1 MSDARH
7 IPVLMREVVDAL
19 QPRDGGRYVDGT
31 FGAGGYTTAML
42 DRADC
47 QVIAI
52 DRDPDAIGAG
62 RALAERYAPRL
73 RLIEGRFGDMADLL
87 SAEGVDDVD
96 GVALDLGVSSMQFD
110 QADRGFSFRASGP
123 LDMRM
128 EKNGPSAADLVNDA
142 DEAELAD
149 IIFRYGEERRS
160 RRVARAIVEARKH
173 KRIETTG
180 ELAEIVRRA
189 VGPQGRDESDPATR
203 TFQALRIAV
212 NDELGEL
219 ERGLAA
225 AEQVL
230 APGGRLAV
238 VSFHS
243 LEDRAVKEFVRA
255 RAGRTPGPSRHAPPR
270 ADAEAAKLRDLTRKP
285 VLPSAAEIAAN
296 PRARSARLRVAE
308 KDWGPRMIHRGLVF
322 WSIAAVATAIGL
334 FTVKYK
340 VADLEEKIDR
350 TNQKIVESQQATHI
364 LRVEWAHLNE
374 AERIE
379 KLAIKH
385 LKLEPASIKQVVRL
399 DSLKPPADS
408 TAPATRST
416 TPFPPTNGQRRPLV
430 ELARWWSR
438 RSGGRQP
445 LAGLRTPSRAYDRT
459 LDAPSTGQNP
469 RAGYSGS
476 GWRRPERRSLH

>member
-1 MSDARH
+1 MSAVRPGSVRH
-7 IPVLMREVVDAL
+7 VPVMAREVVDAL
-19 QPRDGGRYVDGT
+19 QPRDGGRYLDGT
-31 FGAGGYTTAML
+31 FGAGGYTAAML

-52 DRDPDAIGAG
+52 DRDPDAIAAG
-62 RALAERYAPRL
+62 RVLAERYAPRL

-87 SAEGVDDVD
+87 SAEGVEDVD

-128 EKNGPSAADLVNDA
+128 EKNGASAADLVNES

-149 IIFRYGEERRS
+149 IIWRYGEERRS
-160 RRVARAIVEARKH
+160 RRVARAIVEARRT
-173 KRIETTG
+173 KRIDTTG

-230 APGGRLAV
+230 APGGRLAI
-238 VSFHS
+238 VSLHS

-270 ADAEAAKLRDLTRKP
+270 AGEQDATLRDLTRKP
-285 VLPSAAEIAAN
+285 MVPSDAEVAAN

-308 KDWGPRMIHRGLVF
+308 KL
-322 WSIAAVATAIGL
+322 AA
-334 FTVKYK
+334 
-340 VADLEEKIDR
+340 
-350 TNQKIVESQQATHI
+350 
-364 LRVEWAHLNE
+364 
-374 AERIE
+374 
-379 KLAIKH
+379 
-385 LKLEPASIKQVVRL
+385 
-399 DSLKPPADS
+399 
-408 TAPATRST
+408 
-416 TPFPPTNGQRRPLV
+416 
-430 ELARWWSR
+430 
-438 RSGGRQP
+438 SGGR
-445 LAGLRTPSRAYDRT
+445 A
-459 LDAPSTGQNP
+459 
-469 RAGYSGS
+469 
-476 GWRRPERRSLH
+476 

>member
-1 MSDARH
+1 MSERH
-7 IPVLMREVVDAL
+7 IPVLLNEVVDAL

-31 FGAGGYTTAML
+31 FGAGGYTAAML
-42 DRADC
+42 DRARC

-52 DRDPDAIGAG
+52 DR
-62 RALAERYAPRL
+62 
-73 RLIEGRFGDMADLL
+73 
-87 SAEGVDDVD
+87 
-96 GVALDLGVSSMQFD
+96 
-110 QADRGFSFRASGP
+110 DRGFSFRASGP

-160 RRVARAIVEARKH
+160 RRVARAIVEARKT

-270 ADAEAAKLRDLTRKP
+270 AESEAAKLRDLTRKP

-308 KDWGPRMIHRGLVF
+308 K
-322 WSIAAVATAIGL
+322 IA
-334 FTVKYK
+334 
-340 VADLEEKIDR
+340 
-350 TNQKIVESQQATHI
+350 
-364 LRVEWAHLNE
+364 
-374 AERIE
+374 
-379 KLAIKH
+379 
-385 LKLEPASIKQVVRL
+385 
-399 DSLKPPADS
+399 
-408 TAPATRST
+408 
-416 TPFPPTNGQRRPLV
+416 NGQ
-430 ELARWWSR
+430 E
-438 RSGGRQP
+438 GR
-445 LAGLRTPSRAYDRT
+445 A
-459 LDAPSTGQNP
+459 
-469 RAGYSGS
+469 
-476 GWRRPERRSLH
+476 

>member
-1 MSDARH
+1 MSAVRPSSVRH
-7 IPVLMREVVDAL
+7 VPVMAREVVDAL
-19 QPRDGGRYVDGT
+19 QPRDGGRYLDGT
-31 FGAGGYTTAML
+31 FGAGGYTVAML

-52 DRDPDAIGAG
+52 DRDPDAIAAG
-62 RALAERYAPRL
+62 QALAQRYAPRL

-87 SAEGVDDVD
+87 SAEGVEDVD

-128 EKNGPSAADLVNDA
+128 EKSGASAADLVNDG

-149 IIFRYGEERRS
+149 IIWRYGEERRS
-160 RRVARAIVEARKH
+160 RRVARAIVEARRA
-173 KRIETTG
+173 KRIDTTG

-270 ADAEAAKLRDLTRKP
+270 AGEQDATLRDLTRKP
-285 VLPSAAEIAAN
+285 VVPSDAEVAAN

-308 KDWGPRMIHRGLVF
+308 KL
-322 WSIAAVATAIGL
+322 AA
-334 FTVKYK
+334 
-340 VADLEEKIDR
+340 
-350 TNQKIVESQQATHI
+350 
-364 LRVEWAHLNE
+364 
-374 AERIE
+374 
-379 KLAIKH
+379 
-385 LKLEPASIKQVVRL
+385 
-399 DSLKPPADS
+399 
-408 TAPATRST
+408 
-416 TPFPPTNGQRRPLV
+416 
-430 ELARWWSR
+430 
-438 RSGGRQP
+438 SGGR
-445 LAGLRTPSRAYDRT
+445 A
-459 LDAPSTGQNP
+459 
-469 RAGYSGS
+469 
-476 GWRRPERRSLH
+476 

>member
-1 MSDARH
+1 MTERH
-7 IPVLMREVVDAL
+7 IPVLLNEVVDAL
-19 QPRDGGRYVDGT
+19 RPRDGGRYVDGT
-31 FGAGGYTTAML
+31 FGAGGYAAAML

-47 QVIAI
+47 RVIAI
-52 DRDPDAIGAG
+52 DRDPDAISAG

-96 GVALDLGVSSMQFD
+96 GVTLDLGVSSMQFD
-110 QADRGFSFRASGP
+110 QAERGFAFRASGP

-128 EKNGPSAADLVNDA
+128 EKKGPSAADLVNEA

-160 RRVARAIVEARKH
+160 RRVARAIVEARKQ

-189 VGPQGRDESDPATR
+189 VGPLGRDESDPATR

-255 RAGRTPGPSRHAPPR
+255 RAGRIPGPSRHAPPR
-270 ADAEAAKLRDLTRKP
+270 ADAKPAELRDLTRKP
-285 VLPSAAEIAAN
+285 VLPSDTEIAEN

-308 KDWGPRMIHRGLVF
+308 KM
-322 WSIAAVATAIGL
+322 AIGQG
-334 FTVKYK
+334 
-340 VADLEEKIDR
+340 DR
-350 TNQKIVESQQATHI
+350 A
-364 LRVEWAHLNE
+364 
-374 AERIE
+374 
-379 KLAIKH
+379 
-385 LKLEPASIKQVVRL
+385 
-399 DSLKPPADS
+399 
-408 TAPATRST
+408 
-416 TPFPPTNGQRRPLV
+416 
-430 ELARWWSR
+430 
-438 RSGGRQP
+438 
-445 LAGLRTPSRAYDRT
+445 
-459 LDAPSTGQNP
+459 
-469 RAGYSGS
+469 
-476 GWRRPERRSLH
+476 

>member
-1 MSDARH
+1 MSADRH
-7 IPVLMREVVDAL
+7 IPVMAREVVDAL
-19 QPRDGGRYVDGT
+19 QPRDGGRYLDGT
-31 FGAGGYTTAML
+31 FGAGGYTAAML

-52 DRDPDAIGAG
+52 DRDPDAIAAG
-62 RALAERYAPRL
+62 RALAQRYAPRL

-87 SAEGVDDVD
+87 SAEGVEDVD

-128 EKNGPSAADLVNDA
+128 EKSGASAADLVNEA
-142 DEAELAD
+142 DETELAD
-149 IIFRYGEERRS
+149 VIWRYGEERRS
-160 RRVARAIVEARKH
+160 RRVARAIVEARRT
-173 KRIETTG
+173 KRIDTTG

-270 ADAEAAKLRDLTRKP
+270 AGEQDATLRDLTRKP
-285 VLPSAAEIAAN
+285 MVPSDVEIAAN

-308 KDWGPRMIHRGLVF
+308 KLV
-322 WSIAAVATAIGL
+322 
-334 FTVKYK
+334 
-340 VADLEEKIDR
+340 
-350 TNQKIVESQQATHI
+350 
-364 LRVEWAHLNE
+364 
-374 AERIE
+374 
-379 KLAIKH
+379 
-385 LKLEPASIKQVVRL
+385 ASEG
-399 DSLKPPADS
+399 SP
-408 TAPATRST
+408 
-416 TPFPPTNGQRRPLV
+416 
-430 ELARWWSR
+430 
-438 RSGGRQP
+438 GGR
-445 LAGLRTPSRAYDRT
+445 A
-459 LDAPSTGQNP
+459 
-469 RAGYSGS
+469 
-476 GWRRPERRSLH
+476 